1 MRRVLRIS
9 LPILFLLA
17 AACAALTVGR
27 EFPSPSADMIRIGQT
42 SKADLLR
49 VFGEPTEVGLDD
61 GDQAWT
67 WLHGQ
72 FSPERRKQLTV
83 RFNDRGA
90 VKSYT
95 FNSNFPDDM
104 KRLK

>member
-1 MRRVLRIS
+1 MV
-9 LPILFLLA
+9 
-17 AACAALTVGR
+17 
-27 EFPSPSADMIRIGQT
+27 RIGQT
-42 SKADLLR
+42 SKADLLK

-72 FSPERRKQLTV
+72 FSPERRKQLTI
-83 RFNDRGA
+83 RFNDRGI

-95 FNSNFPDDM
+95 FNSNFPEDM

>member
-1 MRRVLRIS
+1 MRHALRFS
-9 LPILFLLA
+9 LVTLILLI
-17 AACAALTVGR
+17 AACAGLTVGR

-42 SKADLLR
+42 SKADLLKM
-49 VFGEPTEVGLDD
+49 FGEPTEVGLDN

-67 WLHGQ
+67 WLNAQ
-72 FSPERRKQLTV
+72 FNPERRKQLTV

-95 FNSNFPDDM
+95 FNSSFPDDM